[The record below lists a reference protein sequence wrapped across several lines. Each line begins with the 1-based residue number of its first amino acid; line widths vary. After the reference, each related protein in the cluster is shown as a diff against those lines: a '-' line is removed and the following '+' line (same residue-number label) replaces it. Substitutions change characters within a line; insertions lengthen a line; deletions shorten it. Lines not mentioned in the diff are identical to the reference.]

1 MNIARKLLV
10 PSLLCVLCLIYFHDI
25 LTSRFLFTERDLSV
39 FFLPPR
45 AWWVDMIKGFQ
56 LPFWN
61 PYFYCGQ
68 PFFATLQPGV
78 LYPLNLLLILLP
90 FDLGFNLIIVLHFF
104 LSGVFTYFFIK
115 TLKGSDIGALIGALT
130 FMLSGYLLSV
140 HNLLPHLLSVVWLPL
155 ILLCYHNYLIKGS
168 LRALL
173 FTSVCL
179 AMMFLGGGVEILYG
193 TFILIFILLF
203 FPDPFGI
210 GIMPPPLKKRLFSF
224 GLVVLLFL
232 LLSAVQ
238 LLPFLELA
246 FKSIRSGGLSYQ
258 EAITWSLDFEDLLQ
272 FFIPDPYGYGFST
285 EKYWGNQSWL
295 KTIYLGIIPFALSI
309 FFIVEK
315 RRKALPF
322 LLIVLISLILSF
334 GGNTPIYK
342 FLYNY
347 VPFLSSIRYPVKFLF
362 IFIFLISIMAGI
374 GFDGLCSQIIDRNR
388 ETKRIIRSFLV
399 FSVLAA
405 VVWGILNFYDIS
417 IREFL
422 QTKGF
427 APPDYNDPFINLH
440 NIKRFLLFSLL
451 FGPVL
456 VFGWRYPKRRTL
468 FSLALLSLLTLD
480 LFFANKGYY
489 HKYDAKTFHEPSESM
504 SFLKNDT
511 SLFRIFTSPKTEK
524 ETMKYSDIFSDQ
536 IKVSK
541 EKIMPGLNMEHRLYS
556 IVGAE
561 VIRLGNYDKIISLLA
576 SSPKPDSTNLLSLLN
591 VKYLISKFEIDSKEF
606 ELAEII
612 GDKDDPE
619 SSLRI
624 YRNLHVLPRAFL
636 VEKYKVVNSEKEYR
650 ETLGNKDFDPRELVL
665 LDEDAPYSLSTLNA
679 VDLMTVPLNSPF
691 EGGLRPAR
699 NALACEAGGGML
711 FQLVEKESVIITDY
725 KPNRIELS
733 VSLKK
738 PKMLFMSETYYPGW
752 KVYIDGNE
760 GTIYRANYAFRAVP
774 LEPGEHKVV
783 FLYRPLSVI
792 LGGVITLSG
801 IVAIVLI
808 GTLFSNSDD
817 RLPRPGQKRI

>member
-1 MNIARKLLV
+1 MNIAKKLLV
-10 PSLLCVLCLIYFHDI
+10 PSLFCVVCLIYFHDI
-25 LTSRFLFTERDLSV
+25 LTSRFLFTERDLSI

-45 AWWVDMIKGFQ
+45 ACWVDMIRDAQ
-56 LPFWN
+56 IPLWN

-68 PFFATLQPGV
+68 PLLASLQPGV
-78 LYPLNLLLILLP
+78 LYPLNLLLLLS
-90 FDLGFNLIIVLHFF
+90 FDSGFNLIIIIHYF
-104 LSGVFTYFFIK
+104 LAGVFTYFFIK

-140 HNLLPHLLSVVWLPL
+140 HNLLTHLLSVTWLPL

-168 LRALL
+168 LRALV

-179 AMMFLGGGVEILYG
+179 AMMFFGGAVEILYG

-210 GIMPPPLKKRLFSF
+210 GITPPPLKKRVFSF
-224 GLVVLLFL
+224 GLVLILFL

-238 LLPFLELA
+238 LLPFLELL

-258 EAITWSLDFEDLLQ
+258 EAITWSLDFQDLLQ
-272 FFIPDPYGYGFST
+272 FFLPDPYGYGSSM

-309 FFIVEK
+309 FFIIEK
-315 RRKALPF
+315 RRKAIPF
-322 LLIVLISLILSF
+322 LIIILGSLTLSF

-347 VPFLSSIRYPVKFLF
+347 FPFLSSIRYPVKFLF
-362 IFIFLISIMAGI
+362 IFTFLVSIMAGT
-374 GFDGLCSQIIDRNR
+374 GFDGLCKQIVDRNK

-405 VVWGILNFYDIS
+405 FIWGILNFYGIQ
-417 IREFL
+417 IQEFL
-422 QTKGF
+422 QANGF
-427 APPDYNDPFINLH
+427 APPDYNYPQINLH
-440 NIKRFLLFSLL
+440 NMKRFLLFCLL
-451 FGPVL
+451 FGPIL
-456 VFGWRYPKRRTL
+456 VFGWRYPKRRML

-489 HKYDAKTFHEPSESM
+489 QKYDSKTFHEPSESM
-504 SFLKNDT
+504 RFLKNDP

-536 IKVSK
+536 IKVTK
-541 EKIMPGLNMEHRLYS
+541 EKVLPGLNIEHGLYS

-561 VIRLGNYDKIISLLA
+561 VIRLGDYDKVMSLLV
-576 SSPKPDSTNLLSLLN
+576 SSPQPDTNNLLSLLN

-606 ELAEII
+606 ELAKII

-624 YRNLHVLPRAFL
+624 YKNLNVLPRAFL
-636 VEKYKVVNSEKEYR
+636 VEEYKVVNSEKDCR
-650 ETLGNKDFDPRELVL
+650 DTLASKAFDPRKLVL
-665 LDEDAPYSLSTLNA
+665 LDKDPYPPLSTLRGDRA
-679 VDLMTVPLNSPF
+679 W
-691 EGGLRPAR
+691 
-699 NALACEAGGGML
+699 
-711 FQLVEKESVIITDY
+711 VENENVIITDY
-725 KPNRIELS
+725 KPNKIELA
-733 VSLKK
+733 VSLTK

-760 GTIYRANYAFRAVP
+760 GTIYKANYAFRAVP
-774 LEPGEHKVV
+774 LNPGNHRVIFAYK
-783 FLYRPLSVI
+783 PLSII
-792 LGGVITLSG
+792 LGGIITLAG
-801 IVAIVLI
+801 IVVTILI
-808 GTLFSNSDD
+808 GILFPNSYN
-817 RLPRPGQKRI
+817 RLPGPGQNRIY